1 MPQQAE
7 LFPDATPSSPATR
20 DGPAASQAL
29 TALKIDAS
37 QLSPA
42 QKRFNKLLA
51 ETETLAARI
60 DDTRHV
66 MDAHRIASG
75 NTLTPLEQE
84 KTGLMRQMVIWL
96 DQRLQRKGLTAKQKQ
111 AAREIL
117 CDMAADM
124 AYAGDEAMQQLHDA
138 HSKQSLNSLE
148 IIDAQMMQSFMEDVL
163 GQKLNPDGAPID
175 NLDDLMRA
183 AIANAKMHDEGQQAA
198 QAARQAKRKK
208 TPKQLKEQAQA
219 QEADGALRSIY
230 RQLVSALHPDRETDP
245 AEQTRKTALMKEA
258 NAAYERR
265 DLLAL
270 LHLQMQAE
278 LVDAD
283 HIAGLAKEKLAAL
296 TALLKERV
304 AVLQHELDQ
313 LEMQARQEFDLPLF
327 GSVTAEMLETH
338 LHDLEEE
345 LRRDIAHMQQD
356 LQRVQDDVQLKRW
369 LREQQTAEINP
380 FDRLDFF

>member
-1 MPQQAE
+1 MPQQTE

-20 DGPAASQAL
+20 DGPAARQAL

-60 DDTRHV
+60 DDTRRAL
-66 MDAHRIASG
+66 DAHRIAVG

-84 KTGLMRQMVIWL
+84 KSGLMRQMVIWL

-138 HSKQSLNSLE
+138 HSEQSLNALE
-148 IIDAQMMQSFMEDVL
+148 KNDAQMMQSFMEDVL
-163 GQKLNPDGAPID
+163 GQKLTPDGAPID

-183 AIANAKMHDEGQQAA
+183 AMANAKMHDEAQQAA

-219 QEADGALRSIY
+219 QDADGALRSIY
-230 RQLVSALHPDRETDP
+230 RQLASALHPDRETDP

-296 TALLKERV
+296 TALLKERI
-304 AVLQHELDQ
+304 AVLQREVHQ

-327 GSVTAEMLETH
+327 GNVTAVTLETH
-338 LHDLEEE
+338 LHTLEKE
-345 LRRDIAHMQQD
+345 LRHDIAHMQQD
-356 LQRVQDDVQLKRW
+356 LQRVLDDVQLKRW
-369 LREQQTAEINP
+369 LREQQTAAINP

>member
-1 MPQQAE
+1 MPKQNQ
-7 LFPDATPSSPATR
+7 LFSDTAPTATS
-20 DGPAASQAL
+20 ASQAL

-60 DDTRHV
+60 DNTRRAI
-66 MDAHRIASG
+66 DAHRIASS

-84 KTGLMRQMVIWL
+84 KTGLLRQMVVWL
-96 DQRLQRKGLTAKQKQ
+96 DQRLQRKGLTAKQKH
-111 AAREIL
+111 AARDIL
-117 CDMAADM
+117 CDMAAEM
-124 AYAGDEAMQQLHDA
+124 AYAGDEAMKKLHDA
-138 HSKQSLNSLE
+138 HSDQSLDELE
-148 IIDAQMMQSFMEDVL
+148 KDDAQLMQSFMEGVL
-163 GQKLNPDGAPID
+163 GQKINTDGAPID

-183 AIANAKMHDEGQQAA
+183 AMANAQKHDEAQQVAHAA
-198 QAARQAKRKK
+198 HQSKRKK

-219 QEADGALRSIY
+219 QDADGALRSIY
-230 RQLVSALHPDRETDP
+230 RQLASALHPDRETDP

-278 LVDAD
+278 LVDAA

-304 AVLQHELDQ
+304 TVLQREVYQ
-313 LEMQARQEFDLPLF
+313 LEMQAREEFDLPLYGNVTAVTLKNHLRQSEKELLSDIATMRRAGRCAVQALAARATRCRS
-327 GSVTAEMLETH
+327 GSV
-338 LHDLEEE
+338 
-345 LRRDIAHMQQD
+345 
-356 LQRVQDDVQLKRW
+356 
-369 LREQQTAEINP
+369 
-380 FDRLDFF
+380 

>member
-1 MPQQAE
+1 MPQQTE
-7 LFPDATPSSPATR
+7 LFSDTAPSSPATR
-20 DGPAASQAL
+20 DGPAARQAL

-51 ETETLAARI
+51 EIETLATRI
-60 DDTRHV
+60 DDTRRA

-84 KTGLMRQMVIWL
+84 KAGLMRQMVIWL
-96 DQRLQRKGLTAKQKQ
+96 DQRLQRTGLTAKQKQ

-138 HSKQSLNSLE
+138 HSEQSLNALE
-148 IIDAQMMQSFMEDVL
+148 KNDAQMMQFFMEDVL
-163 GQKLNPDGAPID
+163 GQKLTPDGAPID

-183 AIANAKMHDEGQQAA
+183 AIANAKMHDEAQQAA

-219 QEADGALRSIY
+219 QDADGALRSIY
-230 RQLVSALHPDRETDP
+230 RQLASALHPDRETDP

-278 LVDAD
+278 LVDAE
-283 HIAGLAKEKLAAL
+283 HIAGLAKEKLAVL

-304 AVLQHELDQ
+304 AVLQHEVHQ

-327 GSVTAEMLETH
+327 GSVTAETLQTH
-338 LHDLEEE
+338 LHNLEKE

-369 LREQQTAEINP
+369 LREQKTAAINP